1 MTDPVY
7 PPLEDSQM
15 LQYQVEKHAFGKVLD
30 MGTGSGVQ
38 ALSAAHKDDVI
49 SVLAVDINKK
59 VIDYCKKNSAHPKIT
74 YQLSDLFS
82 KIKGKFDT
90 IIFNPPYLPQDQK
103 IRRRALEGGKKGYEV
118 IQEFLEQV
126 NEHLTP
132 EGIILLVF
140 SSLSHKEKVEDILFS
155 QMLEFLEVGSKH
167 IFFET
172 LYVYLIKKSQ
182 ILKELEKEEVTNISY
197 FTKGKRGV
205 IYKGKYQEE
214 IVCIKVKRKESEA
227 LNRIK
232 TETKFIQALNRHGVG
247 PTYLFSSE
255 EYLVYKFIP
264 GKYIEDFFAN
274 AKKPK
279 IRKVLIEVLKQCFI
293 MDKLGINK
301 EEMHHPVK
309 HVIIGK
315 QIKLID
321 FERCHY
327 TEDPKNVSQF
337 MQYIM
342 MNIPILKK
350 KRINL
355 DANKIIHLTKNYKAN
370 MGEDSFSEIEKYLTS
385 SPT

>member
-38 ALSAAHKDDVI
+38 ALSAARNDNVT
-49 SVLAVDINKK
+49 SVLAVDISKK
-59 VIDYCKKNSAHPKIT
+59 AIEHCKKNSQNSKIT
-74 YQLSDLFS
+74 YKLSDLFS
-82 KIKGKFDT
+82 KVEGKFDT
-90 IIFNPPYLPQDQK
+90 ILFNPPYLPQDQK

-118 IQEFLEQV
+118 IQEFLEEA
-126 NEHLTP
+126 NNYLTP
-132 EGIILLVF
+132 DGIILLVF

-155 QMLEFLEVGSKH
+155 QMLEFEELGSKH
-167 IFFET
+167 LFFET
-172 LYVYLIKKSQ
+172 LYVYLIKKSS

-205 IYKGKYQEE
+205 IYKGKYKGE

-227 LNRIK
+227 IERIK
-232 TETKFIQALNRHGVG
+232 TEIKFIQALNRHGIG
-247 PTYLFSSE
+247 PTYLFSDE
-255 EYLVYKFIP
+255 EFLVYRFIP
-264 GKYIEDFFAN
+264 GKYVEEFFETAE
-274 AKKPK
+274 KEK
-279 IRKVLIEVLKQCFI
+279 IRKVLLEVLKQCFI

-350 KRINL
+350 KKINL
-355 DANKIIHLTKNYKAN
+355 DANKIIHLTKDYKN
-370 MGEDSFSEIEKYLTS
+370 NIGEDSFAEILKYIS
-385 SPT
+385 NC